1 LTSSSLDPFIY
12 HLSTNALQALDQI
25 HDALLQTSKLDTK
38 NIHRPAIIELVE
50 TCSGIVTSLDI
61 LRGQLLLQSGEVFAD
76 ELTDLLV
83 AEVASRDEEALAGC
97 LGELDGLHVRK
108 SHVADVDPEV
118 GSRLGDLLLAL
129 ALDQVT
135 DSLVGG
141 VERIERVEVVDD
153 WAQD

>member
-1 LTSSSLDPFIY
+1 
-12 HLSTNALQALDQI
+12 
-25 HDALLQTSKLDTK
+25 
-38 NIHRPAIIELVE
+38 
-50 TCSGIVTSLDI
+50 
-61 LRGQLLLQSGEVFAD
+61 
-76 ELTDLLV
+76 
-83 AEVASRDEEALAGC
+83 
-97 LGELDGLHVRK
+97 VRK